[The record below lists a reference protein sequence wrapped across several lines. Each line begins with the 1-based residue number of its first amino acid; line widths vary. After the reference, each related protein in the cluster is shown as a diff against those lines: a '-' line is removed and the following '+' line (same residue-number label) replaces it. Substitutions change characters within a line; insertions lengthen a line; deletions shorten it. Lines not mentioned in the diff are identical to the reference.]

1 MADEIN
7 PLDLKIEITTND
19 NMLVFDLMN
28 TKNLQVGMTNS
39 ISPDITL
46 RLNQQTLFESVGTPD
61 IFTFTVSI
69 GKDTA
74 VGVFSAWLYDKLKGR
89 RRKLKINGTIVN
101 TDKNDIDRVLAEKT
115 KQP

>member
-1 MADEIN
+1 
-7 PLDLKIEITTND
+7 
-19 NMLVFDLMN
+19 MN
-28 TKNLQVGMTNS
+28 VKTLQVGMTNS

-69 GKDTA
+69 GKDIA
-74 VGVFSAWLYDKLKGR
+74 VGVFSAWLYDKLKDR
-89 RRKLKINGTIVN
+89 KRKLTINGTTVN
-101 TDKNDIDRVLAEKT
+101 VNKDEINRVLAEKT

>member
-1 MADEIN
+1 
-7 PLDLKIEITTND
+7 
-19 NMLVFDLMN
+19 MLVFDLMN

-46 RLNQQTLFESVGTPD
+46 RLNQQTLFESDGTPD

-69 GKDTA
+69 GKDIA

-89 RRKLKINGTIVN
+89 RRKLKINGTTVN
-101 TDKNDIDRVLAEKT
+101 ANKDDLNRVLAEKIM
-115 KQP
+115 QP